1 MNNLYIFISLIVGLL
16 FGIIGFLF
24 LVYVN
29 NKRSEDARSEANL
42 IIENALKK
50 ETEILVEAKEK
61 ALNTL
66 SKAEKELNSK
76 KFEIEKSERRLAEKN
91 NEIDNKIDSLS
102 LKEKKLVKSE
112 EQIRIKELELN
123 DITEQKVSE
132 LEKITNLSLEDAKN
146 QIISEAEIQSKE
158 EIEKRYL
165 HQVEEVKLESNDIA
179 RKIIV
184 DSIQRFA
191 SDVVSEKSVSSVTLP
206 DEDMKGRL
214 IGREGRNIRSIETA
228 TGVDVLIDD
237 TPGMVVLS
245 SFDPVRREIA
255 RISVE
260 KLIKDGRI
268 QPSRIEEIV
277 NRSNSEVQENIMKAG
292 KNAILELGIS
302 GLPNEIIKTLG
313 ELKYRYSYGENV
325 LQHSIETG
333 WIASLIASEVGAD
346 INKAKMGGF
355 LHDIGKAMT
364 HKIQGPHAEVGA
376 DLCKKQGIDKDVC
389 DMIAE
394 HHDDVHSSV
403 EGFIVSA
410 ADAISAARPGARHN
424 SLENYVKRLSE
435 IENIANNFE
444 GVEKSYA
451 IQAGRELRVFVNPE
465 MVDDT
470 KAQNISREIV
480 SELEKTLTYPGQIKV
495 MVIRE
500 LRAIETAN

>member
-1 MNNLYIFISLIVGLL
+1 MDNLYIFISLVVGLL

-76 KFEIEKSERRLAEKN
+76 KFDIEKSERRLAEKN
-91 NEIDNKIDSLS
+91 NELSNKIDSLS
-102 LKEKKLVKSE
+102 LKEKNLIKSE
-112 EQIRIKELELN
+112 QQIRNKEFELK
-123 DITEQKVSE
+123 DITKQKVSE

-146 QIISEAEIQSKE
+146 QLISEAEIQSKE

-191 SDVVSEKSVSSVTLP
+191 SDVVSEKSVSSVALP

-214 IGREGRNIRSIETA
+214 IGREGRNIRSIETS

-255 RISVE
+255 RLSVE

-292 KNAILELGIS
+292 KNAVLELGIS

-333 WIASLIASEVGAD
+333 WLASLIASEVGAD

-465 MVDDT
+465 VIDDT
-470 KAQNISREIV
+470 RAQNISREIV

>member
-1 MNNLYIFISLIVGLL
+1 MDNLYIFISLVVGLL

-66 SKAEKELNSK
+66 SKAEKGLNSK
-76 KFEIEKSERRLAEKN
+76 KFDIEKSERRLAEKN
-91 NEIDNKIDSLS
+91 NELNNKIDSLS
-102 LKEKKLVKSE
+102 LKEKNLIKSE
-112 EQIRIKELELN
+112 QQIRNKEFELK

-146 QIISEAEIQSKE
+146 QLISEAEIQSKE

-191 SDVVSEKSVSSVTLP
+191 SDVVSEKSVSSVALP

-214 IGREGRNIRSIETA
+214 IGREGRNIRAIETS

-255 RISVE
+255 RLSVE

-292 KNAILELGIS
+292 KNAVLELGIS

-333 WIASLIASEVGAD
+333 WLASLIASEVGAD

-465 MVDDT
+465 VIDDT
-470 KAQNISREIV
+470 RAQNISREIV

>member
-1 MNNLYIFISLIVGLL
+1 MDNIYIFISLIVGLL
-16 FGIIGFLF
+16 FGVMGFLF
-24 LVYVN
+24 LVYLN

-42 IIENALKK
+42 IIENALKR

-66 SKAEKELNSK
+66 SKADKELNSR
-76 KFEIEKSERRLAEKN
+76 KFELEKSEKKISDKNSEIKEKIESLSHKEKN
-91 NEIDNKIDSLS
+91 LFKLEEKIRNK
-102 LKEKKLVKSE
+102 ESE
-112 EQIRIKELELN
+112 LIN
-123 DITEQKVSE
+123 ITDQKVLE
-132 LEKITNLSLEDAKN
+132 LEKITNLSIEDAKD
-146 QIISEAEIQSKE
+146 QLISEAEIQSKE
-158 EIEKRYL
+158 EIEKRYM
-165 HQVEEVKLESNDIA
+165 HQVEEIKLESNDIA

-191 SDVVSEKSVSSVTLP
+191 SDVVAEKSVSSVALP

-245 SFDPVRREIA
+245 SFDPVRREVA
-255 RISVE
+255 RMSVE
-260 KLIKDGRI
+260 RLIKDGRI
-268 QPSRIEEIV
+268 QPSKIEDIV
-277 NRSNSEVQENIMKAG
+277 SRSNTEVQENIMKAG
-292 KNAILELGIS
+292 KDAVLELGVS

-333 WIASLIASEVGAD
+333 WLASLIASEVGAD

-355 LHDIGKAMT
+355 LHDIGKALT
-364 HKIQGPHAEVGA
+364 HKVQGPHAEVGA
-376 DLCKKQGIDKDVC
+376 ELCKKQGIDKDVC

-424 SLENYVKRLSE
+424 SLENYVKRLSD
-435 IENIANNFE
+435 IENIANNFD

-465 MVDDT
+465 TVDDV
-470 KAQNISREIV
+470 KAQSISREIV
-480 SELEKTLTYPGQIKV
+480 AELENSLTYPGQIKV

-500 LRAIETAN
+500 LRSIEIAN

>member
-1 MNNLYIFISLIVGLL
+1 MDNLYIFISLVVGLL

-76 KFEIEKSERRLAEKN
+76 KFDIEKSERRLAEKN
-91 NEIDNKIDSLS
+91 NEINNKIDSLL
-102 LKEKKLVKSE
+102 LKEKNLIKSE
-112 EQIRIKELELN
+112 EQIRNKEFELN

-146 QIISEAEIQSKE
+146 QLISEAEIQSKE

-214 IGREGRNIRSIETA
+214 IGREGRNIRAIETA

-255 RISVE
+255 RLSVE
-260 KLIKDGRI
+260 KLMKDGRI

-292 KNAILELGIS
+292 KNAVLELGIS

-333 WIASLIASEVGAD
+333 WLASLIASEVGAD

-355 LHDIGKAMT
+355 LHDIGKALT

-376 DLCKKQGIDKDVC
+376 DLCKKQGIDKYVRFVVPSTGKGGRK
-389 DMIAE
+389 E
-394 HHDDVHSSV
+394 V
-403 EGFIVSA
+403 E
-410 ADAISAARPGARHN
+410 R
-424 SLENYVKRLSE
+424 
-435 IENIANNFE
+435 FE
-444 GVEKSYA
+444 
-451 IQAGRELRVFVNPE
+451 
-465 MVDDT
+465 
-470 KAQNISREIV
+470 
-480 SELEKTLTYPGQIKV
+480 
-495 MVIRE
+495 
-500 LRAIETAN
+500 

>member
-146 QIISEAEIQSKE
+146 QLISEAEIQSKE

-255 RISVE
+255 RLSVE

>member
-1 MNNLYIFISLIVGLL
+1 MDNLYIFISLVVGLL

-76 KFEIEKSERRLAEKN
+76 KFDIEKSERRLAEKN
-91 NEIDNKIDSLS
+91 NELSNKIDSLS
-102 LKEKKLVKSE
+102 LKEKNLIKSE
-112 EQIRIKELELN
+112 QQIRNKEFELK

-146 QIISEAEIQSKE
+146 QLISEAEIQSKE

-191 SDVVSEKSVSSVTLP
+191 SDVVSEKSVSSVALP

-214 IGREGRNIRSIETA
+214 IGREGRNIRAIETS

-255 RISVE
+255 RLSVE

-292 KNAILELGIS
+292 KNAVLELGIS

-333 WIASLIASEVGAD
+333 WLASLIASEVGAD

-465 MVDDT
+465 IIDDT
-470 KAQNISREIV
+470 RAQNISREIV

>member
-1 MNNLYIFISLIVGLL
+1 MDNLYIFISLVVGLL

-76 KFEIEKSERRLAEKN
+76 KFDIEKSERRLAEKN
-91 NEIDNKIDSLS
+91 NELSNKIDSLS
-102 LKEKKLVKSE
+102 IKEKNLIKSE
-112 EQIRIKELELN
+112 QQIRNKEFELK

-146 QIISEAEIQSKE
+146 QLISEAEIQSKE

-191 SDVVSEKSVSSVTLP
+191 SDVVSEKSVSSVALP

-214 IGREGRNIRSIETA
+214 IGREGRNIRAIETS

-255 RISVE
+255 RLSVE

-292 KNAILELGIS
+292 KNAVLELGIS

-333 WIASLIASEVGAD
+333 WLASLIASEVGAD

-465 MVDDT
+465 VIDDT
-470 KAQNISREIV
+470 RAQNISREIV

>member
-255 RISVE
+255 RLSVE

-277 NRSNSEVQENIMKAG
+277 NRSNSEVQENIIKAG

>member
-1 MNNLYIFISLIVGLL
+1 MDNLYIFISLVVGLL

-29 NKRSEDARSEANL
+29 NKRSEGARSEANL

-76 KFEIEKSERRLAEKN
+76 KFDIEKSERRLAEKN
-91 NEIDNKIDSLS
+91 NEINNKIDSLL
-102 LKEKKLVKSE
+102 LKEKNLIKSE
-112 EQIRIKELELN
+112 EQIRNKEFELN

-146 QIISEAEIQSKE
+146 QLISEAEIQSKE

-214 IGREGRNIRSIETA
+214 IGREGRNIRAIETA

-255 RISVE
+255 RLSVE

-277 NRSNSEVQENIMKAG
+277 SRSNSEVQENIMKAG
-292 KNAILELGIS
+292 KNAVLELGIS
-302 GLPNEIIKTLG
+302 GLPNEIVKTLG
-313 ELKYRYSYGENV
+313 ELKYRYSYGDNV

-333 WIASLIASEVGAD
+333 WLASLIASEVGAD

-355 LHDIGKAMT
+355 LHDIGKALT

-465 MVDDT
+465 IVDDT

>member
-1 MNNLYIFISLIVGLL
+1 MDNLYIFISLVVGLL

-76 KFEIEKSERRLAEKN
+76 KFDIEKSERRLAEKN
-91 NEIDNKIDSLS
+91 NELNNKIDSLS
-102 LKEKKLVKSE
+102 LKEKNLIKSE
-112 EQIRIKELELN
+112 QQIRNKEFELK

-146 QIISEAEIQSKE
+146 QLISEAEIQSKE

-191 SDVVSEKSVSSVTLP
+191 SDVVSEKSVSSVALP

-214 IGREGRNIRSIETA
+214 IGREGRNIRAIETS

-255 RISVE
+255 RLSVE

-292 KNAILELGIS
+292 KNAVLELGIS

-333 WIASLIASEVGAD
+333 WLASLIASEVGAD

-465 MVDDT
+465 IIDDT
-470 KAQNISREIV
+470 RAQNISREIV

>member
-255 RISVE
+255 RLSVE

>member
-1 MNNLYIFISLIVGLL
+1 MDNLYIFISLVVGLL

-76 KFEIEKSERRLAEKN
+76 KFDIEKSERRLAEKN
-91 NEIDNKIDSLS
+91 NELNNKIDSLS
-102 LKEKKLVKSE
+102 LKEKNLIKSE
-112 EQIRIKELELN
+112 QQIRNKEFELK

-146 QIISEAEIQSKE
+146 QLISEAEIQSKE

-214 IGREGRNIRSIETA
+214 IGREGRNIRAIETA

-255 RISVE
+255 RLSVE
-260 KLIKDGRI
+260 KLMKDGRI

-292 KNAILELGIS
+292 KNAVLELGIS

-333 WIASLIASEVGAD
+333 WLASLIASEVGAD

-355 LHDIGKAMT
+355 LHDIGKALT

-424 SLENYVKRLSE
+424 SLENYVKRLSD

-465 MVDDT
+465 IVDDT

>member
-1 MNNLYIFISLIVGLL
+1 MDNLYIFISLVVGLL

-76 KFEIEKSERRLAEKN
+76 KFEIEKSERRLTEKN
-91 NEIDNKIDSLS
+91 NEINNKIDSLS
-102 LKEKKLVKSE
+102 LKEKNLIKSE
-112 EQIRIKELELN
+112 EQIRNKEFELN

-146 QIISEAEIQSKE
+146 QLISEAEIQSKE

-214 IGREGRNIRSIETA
+214 IGREGRNIRAIETA

-255 RISVE
+255 RLSVE
-260 KLIKDGRI
+260 KLMKDGRI

-292 KNAILELGIS
+292 KNAVLELGIS

-333 WIASLIASEVGAD
+333 WLASLIASEVGAD

-355 LHDIGKAMT
+355 LLVLGIALT
-364 HKIQGPHAEVGA
+364 HNIQGQHAEVGA

-403 EGFIVSA
+403 DGFIVSA

-424 SLENYVKRLSE
+424 SLENYVKRLSD

-465 MVDDT
+465 IVDDT

>member
-1 MNNLYIFISLIVGLL
+1 MDNLYIFISLVVGLL

-29 NKRSEDARSEANL
+29 NKRSEGARSEANL

-76 KFEIEKSERRLAEKN
+76 KFDIEKSERRLAEKN
-91 NEIDNKIDSLS
+91 
-102 LKEKKLVKSE
+102 
-112 EQIRIKELELN
+112 N

-146 QIISEAEIQSKE
+146 QLISEAEIQSKE

-214 IGREGRNIRSIETA
+214 IGREGRNIRAIETA

-245 SFDPVRREIA
+245 SFDPVREIA
-255 RISVE
+255 RLSVE

-277 NRSNSEVQENIMKAG
+277 SRSNSEVQENIMKAG
-292 KNAILELGIS
+292 KNAVLELGIS
-302 GLPNEIIKTLG
+302 GLPNEIVKTLG

-333 WIASLIASEVGAD
+333 WLASLIASEVGAD

-355 LHDIGKAMT
+355 LHDIGKALT

-465 MVDDT
+465 IVDDT

>member
-1 MNNLYIFISLIVGLL
+1 MDNLYIFISLVVGLL

-76 KFEIEKSERRLAEKN
+76 KFDIEKSERRLAEKN
-91 NEIDNKIDSLS
+91 NELSNKIDSLS
-102 LKEKKLVKSE
+102 LKEKNLIKSE
-112 EQIRIKELELN
+112 QQIRNKEFELK

-146 QIISEAEIQSKE
+146 QLISEAEIQSKE

-191 SDVVSEKSVSSVTLP
+191 SDVVSEKSVSSVALP

-214 IGREGRNIRSIETA
+214 IGREGRNIRAIETS

-255 RISVE
+255 RLSVE

-292 KNAILELGIS
+292 KNAVLELGIS

-333 WIASLIASEVGAD
+333 WLASLIASEVGAD

-465 MVDDT
+465 VIDDT
-470 KAQNISREIV
+470 RAQNISREIV

>member
-102 LKEKKLVKSE
+102 LKEKKLVRSE

-255 RISVE
+255 RLSVE

>member
-1 MNNLYIFISLIVGLL
+1 MDNLYIFISLVVGLL

-76 KFEIEKSERRLAEKN
+76 KFDIEKSERRLAEKN
-91 NEIDNKIDSLS
+91 NELSNKIDSLS
-102 LKEKKLVKSE
+102 LKEKNLIKSE
-112 EQIRIKELELN
+112 QQIRNKEFELK

-146 QIISEAEIQSKE
+146 QLISEAEIQSKE

-214 IGREGRNIRSIETA
+214 IGREGRNIRAIETS

-255 RISVE
+255 RLSVE

-292 KNAILELGIS
+292 KNAVLELGIS

-333 WIASLIASEVGAD
+333 WLASLIASEVGAD

-465 MVDDT
+465 VIDDT
-470 KAQNISREIV
+470 RAQNISREIV

>member
-112 EQIRIKELELN
+112 EQIRIKAFELN

-255 RISVE
+255 RLSVE

-277 NRSNSEVQENIMKAG
+277 NRSNSEVQENIIKAG

-333 WIASLIASEVGAD
+333 WLASLIASEVGAD

>member
-1 MNNLYIFISLIVGLL
+1 MDNLYIFISLVVGLL
-16 FGIIGFLF
+16 FGIIGFLL

-91 NEIDNKIDSLS
+91 SEIKNKMDSLS
-102 LKEKKLVKSE
+102 LKEKNLIKSE
-112 EQIRIKELELN
+112 EQIRNKEFELN

-214 IGREGRNIRSIETA
+214 IGREGRNIRAIETA

-255 RISVE
+255 RLSVE
-260 KLIKDGRI
+260 KLMKDGRI

-277 NRSNSEVQENIMKAG
+277 NRSNSEVEENIMKAG
-292 KNAILELGIS
+292 KNAVLELGIS
-302 GLPNEIIKTLG
+302 GLPNEIVKTLG

-333 WIASLIASEVGAD
+333 WLASLIASEVGAD

-355 LHDIGKAMT
+355 LHDIGKALT

-424 SLENYVKRLSE
+424 SLENYVKRLSD

-465 MVDDT
+465 IVDDT

>member
-1 MNNLYIFISLIVGLL
+1 MDNLYIFISLVVGLL

-76 KFEIEKSERRLAEKN
+76 KFEIEKSERRLTEKN
-91 NEIDNKIDSLS
+91 NEINNKIDSLS
-102 LKEKKLVKSE
+102 LKEKNLIKSQ
-112 EQIRIKELELN
+112 EQIRNKEFELN

-146 QIISEAEIQSKE
+146 QLISEAEIQSKE

-214 IGREGRNIRSIETA
+214 IGREGRNIRAIETA

-255 RISVE
+255 RLSVE
-260 KLIKDGRI
+260 KLMKDGRI

-292 KNAILELGIS
+292 KNAVLELGIS

-333 WIASLIASEVGAD
+333 WLASLIASEVGAD

-355 LHDIGKAMT
+355 LHDIGKALT

-424 SLENYVKRLSE
+424 SLENYVKRLSD

-465 MVDDT
+465 IVDDT